1 MLDIAIEELTELLI
15 KQDFKDKKENNTE
28 IITIKKIDLI
38 KVSIKLLKIIKNNL
52 Q

>member
-28 IITIKKIDLI
+28 IITIKKTDLI